1 MQNFLLSQLRTFFRD
16 KDQMGHGTIFKAIG
30 KDDLHNVPLL
40 APPASIAKAFD
51 KNHWSFVVLDQDPDA
66 TEPKP
71 PRSKRSASPKTHFWR
86 DRYRPHVG
94 FGQGGS
100 RVTAADDPGN
110 IIFEQRTPLYGGFSE
125 ADLVEQPA
133 IDLFATL
140 GWQTANLMSE
150 FIGGTS
156 SQGRASN
163 AT

>member
-1 MQNFLLSQLRTFFRD
+1 M
-16 KDQMGHGTIFKAIG
+16 
-30 KDDLHNVPLL
+30 
-40 APPASIAKAFD
+40 
-51 KNHWSFVVLDQDPDA
+51 
-66 TEPKP
+66 
-71 PRSKRSASPKTHFWR
+71 
-86 DRYRPHVG
+86 
-94 FGQGGS
+94 
-100 RVTAADDPGN
+100 TAADDPGN